1 MQARRQTQAQE
12 PGISLHI
19 RSQVRPVNNG
29 RTEFH
34 TQPVPHLRLATSISS
49 REPLGDSRRMSDQIL
64 LCKSRTCHDQKFT
77 MALGS
82 RERPA
87 NTSPESPVKPT
98 SQGTEPDGS
107 PMIVRKFKTLVKR
120 DLWRK
125 DDLNHCVDWKDDRVW
140 EKIRRE
146 GCYHRSDEVM
156 ISCGTVAI
164 NEAESSAPK
173 VLVVYNR
180 DIGIFQL
187 PKGRKDF
194 REGYLDAAL
203 RETAEETGVAVRP
216 LRLRFS
222 SRASLSKRQRAN
234 SVEESLNNECV
245 GVSEYPDPGT
255 GAWRNIHWYA
265 AQPVGNIERDVN
277 RMTEESDRRKF
288 MTFWLSEAEAVAK
301 LKLDDERFMVQ
312 VVFAYISDMTDKDWE
327 SNRQR
332 DSQEAS
338 RR

>member
-1 MQARRQTQAQE
+1 MARDAS
-12 PGISLHI
+12 G
-19 RSQVRPVNNG
+19 
-29 RTEFH
+29 
-34 TQPVPHLRLATSISS
+34 
-49 REPLGDSRRMSDQIL
+49 
-64 LCKSRTCHDQKFT
+64 
-77 MALGS
+77 
-82 RERPA
+82 RPA
-87 NTSPESPVKPT
+87 NTGHKSPVKPT

-107 PMIVRKFKTLVKR
+107 STIAGVKTVVKR

-125 DDLNHCVDWKDDRVW
+125 DDPNHCVDWKDDRVW
-140 EKIRRE
+140 EKIRRD

-156 ISCGTVAI
+156 ISCGTVTI
-164 NEAESSAPK
+164 NEAESSVPK

-194 REGYLDAAL
+194 GEGYLDAAL

-216 LRLRFS
+216 LRLKFS

-234 SVEESLNNECV
+234 EMEGACYDIFLQKLNSIVSNLGHRLTVYKYHAAEDKATGLTESFNNECV

-277 RMTEESDRRKF
+277 RMTESDRRKF
-288 MTFWLSEAEAVAK
+288 TTFWLSEGEAVAK
-301 LKLDDERFMVQ
+301 LKLSDERFMVQ
-312 VVFAYISDMTDKDWE
+312 VVFTYISNMTEKDWE
-327 SNRQR
+327 SNHQWENNH
-332 DSQEAS
+332 Q
-338 RR
+338 